1 MTNEKPTD
9 PNLLYLLAWLTET
22 DGPGW
27 RPCAEQPR
35 GTISAERNGE
45 RVEMGCRFNSG
56 SPIYVVN
63 EAPTRI
69 DVPPFR
75 AVRRKE

>member
-1 MTNEKPTD
+1 MN

-27 RPCAEQPR
+27 RPCAHQPQ
-35 GTISAERNGE
+35 GTIAAERGEE
-45 RVEMGCRFNSG
+45 RVAMVCRFNSG
-56 SPIYVVN
+56 SPTYYVRT
-63 EAPTRI
+63 APERL
-69 DVPPFR
+69 DLPPFR